1 MTNNPLYFDK
11 EVSYRSDLR
20 CNELLINPILFPQDE
35 DWFEIPHSSI
45 KEIGREIGKGAF
57 GRVYV
62 GRISDIPGKLNSQVV
77 AIKKLKSEFIW
88 VIVCFT

>member
-11 EVSYRSDLR
+11 EVSHRSDLR
-20 CNELLINPILFPQDE
+20 CHEFFMNTILFPQDE

-77 AIKKLKSEFIW
+77 AIKKLKSEFI
-88 VIVCFT
+88 

>member
-1 MTNNPLYFDK
+1 MNSN
-11 EVSYRSDLR
+11 S
-20 CNELLINPILFPQDE
+20 FPQDE

-62 GRISDIPGKLNSQVV
+62 GRISDIPNKLNSQVV

>member
-11 EVSYRSDLR
+11 EVRHCLDSCR
-20 CNELLINPILFPQDE
+20 NELFMNTMLFPQDE

-77 AIKKLKSEFIW
+77 AIKKLKSKFI
-88 VIVCFT
+88 

>member
-11 EVSYRSDLR
+11 EVKQDSDLL
-20 CNELLINPILFPQDE
+20 CDGLFITLNPIPQDE

-45 KEIGREIGKGAF
+45 REIGREIGKGAF

-62 GRISDIPGKLNSQVV
+62 ARISDIPGKLNSQVV
-77 AIKKLKSEFIW
+77 AIKKLKSEFI
-88 VIVCFT
+88 